1 MYTDA
6 LAQEAARARDATLH
20 ARIAID
26 VAAGN
31 KLVYTIP
38 KAAPGKEAGSFG
50 LAAKVT
56 DLVDL
61 SEYEIRR
68 LATMGRNDIEL
79 QRLGVAEA
87 SSMLVDTHTKQ
98 KASKPSRTP
107 RSRPEAMPSL
117 VRLRRSGRKRSSIDV
132 GGSQEAGSP
141 GAGDKGHTKAKRGA
155 MPAESLPEGRDNATS
170 SHDIHDMPDT
180 AFGVQHLAAIQALR
194 DSGAPVNYGSVIRES
209 MCSTLNHGPPPPYDP
224 ATDTPAH
231 HAWESAVRRRHV
243 LQMLDRMY
251 PDSHADA

>member
-1 MYTDA
+1 MDA

-20 ARIAID
+20 ARIAIN

-68 LATMGRNDIEL
+68 LATMGRNNVEL
-79 QRLGVAEA
+79 QRLEVAEA
-87 SSMLVDTHTKQ
+87 SRMLVRTRTKQ
-98 KASKPSRTP
+98 KASKSKPSGKKRII
-107 RSRPEAMPSL
+107 RPEAMPSL
-117 VRLRRSGRKRSSIDV
+117 VRRSGRKRFRTNV

-141 GAGDKGHTKAKRGA
+141 GAGDKGHTSTGDKKGLAQTPVKGLAQTPVKQTTKSVKRMRTA
-155 MPAESLPEGRDNATS
+155 NVPEHTRDNTPLPRGCRAKLWKEVKRITEKHPGTS
-170 SHDIHDMPDT
+170 C
-180 AFGVQHLAAIQALR
+180 R
-194 DSGAPVNYGSVIRES
+194 
-209 MCSTLNHGPPPPYDP
+209 
-224 ATDTPAH
+224 
-231 HAWESAVRRRHV
+231 
-243 LQMLDRMY
+243 
-251 PDSHADA
+251 